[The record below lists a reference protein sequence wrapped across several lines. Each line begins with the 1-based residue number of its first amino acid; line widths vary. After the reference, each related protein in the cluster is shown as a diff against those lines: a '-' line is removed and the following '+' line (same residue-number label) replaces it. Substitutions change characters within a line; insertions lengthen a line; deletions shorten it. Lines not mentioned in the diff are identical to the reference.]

1 MLATT
6 CLNSHATWLVAWMKF
21 RLEIVTPERLVYSD
35 QVDGITIPTLDGE
48 IGILAHHMPLVSIIA
63 PGEIKVRK
71 NEEVQYIAIS
81 GGFVKVVPAGVTI
94 LADTAE
100 HAEEID
106 IERAARARERAEKFM
121 KERKD
126 DRLIHTEA
134 VAALERALARIK
146 VARRKIKK

>member
-1 MLATT
+1 
-6 CLNSHATWLVAWMKF
+6 MKF

>member
-1 MLATT
+1 
-6 CLNSHATWLVAWMKF
+6 MKF

-100 HAEEID
+100 QAEEID
-106 IERAARARERAEKFM
+106 IERATRARERAEKFM

-126 DRLIHTEA
+126 DRFIHTEA